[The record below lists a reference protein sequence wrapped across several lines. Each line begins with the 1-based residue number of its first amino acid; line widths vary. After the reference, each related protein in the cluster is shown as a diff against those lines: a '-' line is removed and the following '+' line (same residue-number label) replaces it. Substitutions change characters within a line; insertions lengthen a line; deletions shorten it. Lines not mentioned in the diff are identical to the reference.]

1 MFLAQWLE
9 QWSHKPSVTGSNIV
23 GHTIQYKGVIMSD
36 RSYLNHPSFPG
47 AQPFQYDAGRKN
59 KTKTQSWWNVG
70 SKTYWKDAH
79 KNKQKKQES

>member
-1 MFLAQWLE
+1 
-9 QWSHKPSVTGSNIV
+9 
-23 GHTIQYKGVIMSD
+23 MSD